1 MTGVFLQVRLDSSRL
16 PRKALLPL
24 AGRTVVEHAM
34 RALKPTGADVYALLT
49 DEESADELS
58 SYAEKTGFEVFV
70 GAKEDVLRRYADAAL
85 YFGVDRLIRATGDN
99 PLVSGECA
107 RLICELHRE
116 EAADYSGFC
125 GLPLGTGVE
134 CVETEAL
141 LEAEKLAVS
150 RYHREHV
157 CPFIYEHTER
167 FIINKPDAPRDYRFP
182 EGRVTLDT
190 EEDYLR
196 LQEIYR
202 LAYEGE
208 PIGIGELV
216 QILAQHHPIAG

>member
-24 AGRTVVEHAM
+24 ADRTVVEHAM
-34 RALKPTGADVYALLT
+34 RALLSIGADVNALLT
-49 DEESADELS
+49 DEESADELAA
-58 SYAEKTGFEVFV
+58 YAREYGFEVFV
-70 GAKEDVLRRYADAAL
+70 GSKDDVLRRYTDAARH
-85 YFGVDRLIRATGDN
+85 FGVDRFVRATGDN

-107 RLICELHRE
+107 RRICELHSS
-116 EAADYSGFC
+116 EAADYSGFR

-141 LEAEKLAVS
+141 LEAERLSVR

-157 CPFIYEHTER
+157 CPYIYEHPER
-167 FIINKPDAPRDYRFP
+167 FFISQPEAPYAYRFP

-190 EEDYLR
+190 EEDYRR

-202 LAYEGE
+202 LAYKGE
-208 PIGIGELV
+208 PVDIGALV